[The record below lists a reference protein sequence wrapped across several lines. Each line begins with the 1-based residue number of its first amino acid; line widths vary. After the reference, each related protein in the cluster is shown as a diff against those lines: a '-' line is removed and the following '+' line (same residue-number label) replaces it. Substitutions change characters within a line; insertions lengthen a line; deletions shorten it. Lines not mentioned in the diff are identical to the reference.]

1 MLSKDTKTENKEGE
15 EKVTRRPWH
24 RPSVTRIELK
34 RTMWGSG
41 PYTDEA
47 PAFTAWP

>member
-1 MLSKDTKTENKEGE
+1 MLSKDTKTENKEVE

-34 RTMWGSG
+34 RTMLGSG
-41 PYTDEA
+41 AYNDTFGTTGVA
-47 PAFTAWP
+47 P